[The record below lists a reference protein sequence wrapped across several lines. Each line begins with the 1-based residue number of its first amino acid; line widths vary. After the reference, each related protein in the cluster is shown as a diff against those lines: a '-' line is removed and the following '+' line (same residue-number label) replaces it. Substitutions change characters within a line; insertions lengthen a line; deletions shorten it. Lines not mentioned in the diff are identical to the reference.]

1 MQASGR
7 AALGHVRVVLDSVP
21 EGLQTRSIPRAPGQR
36 PTAPPAPTGPIATV
50 AARPPMARPVAVAT
64 SVVVA
69 RGNLARSAYAYLP
82 HPPQLAP
89 GQWRGLAC
97 FALALGCLW
106 YLDALTTSWALR
118 RGAIE
123 VGPVARH
130 LVSDDMLRLIAAKAV
145 GLGAIVLIAAMQLAK
160 KRDRLAGWSL
170 GTVGAISVGIVEW
183 NLLGVLV
190 IAGVL
195 G

>member
-1 MQASGR
+1 MA
-7 AALGHVRVVLDSVP
+7 
-21 EGLQTRSIPRAPGQR
+21 RS
-36 PTAPPAPTGPIATV
+36 PAQPYG
-50 AARPPMARPVAVAT
+50 ARPVAVAT
-64 SVVVA
+64 AVVIA
-69 RGNLARSAYAYLP
+69 RNPAWHTRVQAHL
-82 HPPQLAP
+82 HPPKLAP
-89 GQWRGLAC
+89 SQWRGLAC

-106 YLDALTTSWALR
+106 YLDALTTAWALR
-118 RGAIE
+118 HGAIE

-130 LVSDDMLRLIAAKAV
+130 LVSDDMLRLMLAKAV
-145 GLGAIVLIAAMQLAK
+145 GLGAIVLIAAMWLAK